1 MLKRVG
7 IEMIA
12 GKAGAIVK
20 IEMKAAHG
28 MGNAAFDGKCHAAQ
42 DAHFMPRAWSRLF
55 HYLARREEDR
65 PIGGRLRKMFGAQ
78 AAQHI
83 VPLRRIIRHNHPCLE
98 LRPRAHLLR

>member
-1 MLKRVG
+1 MSKRVG

-12 GKAGAIVK
+12 GNAGAIVK

-78 AAQHI
+78 AVQH
-83 VPLRRIIRHNHPCLE
+83 RIPF
-98 LRPRAHLLR
+98 PRVIGDDDPGFKL